1 LLKHIFPACSK
12 YGKMGPIAFHKKHED
27 HHNVHRKRYKFFLL
41 YIPEANTQ
49 REKINNPTPR
59 KVMVIPMEIKIHACL
74 LFFLYSPIPN
84 KRRPKPIIEIHS
96 RGKIILPPS
105 GISSH
110 Q

>member
-1 LLKHIFPACSK
+1 
-12 YGKMGPIAFHKKHED
+12 MGPIAFHKKHGD
-27 HHNVHRKRYKFFLL
+27 HHNVHRKIYKFFLL

-96 RGKIILPPS
+96 RGKIIMPPS
-105 GISSH
+105 GISPH

>member
-1 LLKHIFPACSK
+1 VCASLPAADMERWALLLFTKN
-12 YGKMGPIAFHKKHED
+12 MGIAITYTG
-27 HHNVHRKRYKFFLL
+27 RYTNSSCF

-74 LFFLYSPIPN
+74 FFFLDSPIPN

-105 GISSH
+105 GSSSR